1 MAINNDGKTS
11 FGINMDVTIT
21 MEDAMARDEAKIRDD
36 YFRHREYA
44 VWKKKYGQELGACVK
59 RLLIYN
65 KIEDS
70 TEDVK
75 TIQQIKDLLNRI
87 HD

>member
-36 YFRHREYA
+36 YFRCRA
-44 VWKKKYGQELGACVK
+44 MQAWKKQHGQELGQLLR
-59 RLLIYN
+59 RLIMYN
-65 KIEDS
+65 KSEDS
-70 TEDVK
+70 SEDYN
-75 TIQQIKDLLNRI
+75 TIERIKQLLNYI